1 MDYDVITANDFGGEA
16 FLPINSVPGVEI
28 GSSSIDN
35 FHGLKPFMLPLM
47 FQKRKSIYRIQ
58 RELELFKIFLDHPIL
73 STLEHRSDDKLAQDF
88 LKRQK
93 ERIKE

>member
-1 MDYDVITANDFGGEA
+1 MAKVYLVASSCHREQCRDRDAIICFTLMDYDVITANDFGGEA

-47 FQKRKSIYRIQ
+47 FQKRKSI
-58 RELELFKIFLDHPIL
+58 
-73 STLEHRSDDKLAQDF
+73 
-88 LKRQK
+88 
-93 ERIKE
+93 